1 VVPEARESD
10 GWFTLRNRLAA
21 PADGWADWATGK
33 ERVNGKADV
42 TVMFVNLIDLC
53 GLAAG
58 IGREAATPAPVVLVS
73 HVCVA
78 KHSVLHEVRVKERK
92 MENGE
97 RERGSNLHVSLHP
110 CHPASLHFF
119 HQIGHLAGL
128 RHDADHDST
137 NWPNPDAHG
146 LRLMNARPPYR
157 TVMGYP
163 CTERG
168 QPECPRLNVLS
179 NPGVVVNGVASGIAG
194 RANNARVFNAAGG
207 WMARLFEGVRSSGEV
222 EGEGAPTADG
232 AAGGEN

>member
-1 VVPEARESD
+1 MERMEKWRES
-10 GWFTLRNRLAA
+10 G
-21 PADGWADWATGK
+21 
-33 ERVNGKADV
+33 V
-42 TVMFVNLIDLC
+42 
-53 GLAAG
+53 
-58 IGREAATPAPVVLVS
+58 RESGSTHFSPVS
-73 HVCVA
+73 PP
-78 KHSVLHEVRVKERK
+78 SI
-92 MENGE
+92 
-97 RERGSNLHVSLHP
+97 
-110 CHPASLHFF
+110 
-119 HQIGHLAGL
+119 QIGHLAGL

-146 LRLMNARPPYR
+146 LRLMGARPPYR

-222 EGEGAPTADG
+222 EGEEGAASADG
-232 AAGGEN
+232 AAEGGEN